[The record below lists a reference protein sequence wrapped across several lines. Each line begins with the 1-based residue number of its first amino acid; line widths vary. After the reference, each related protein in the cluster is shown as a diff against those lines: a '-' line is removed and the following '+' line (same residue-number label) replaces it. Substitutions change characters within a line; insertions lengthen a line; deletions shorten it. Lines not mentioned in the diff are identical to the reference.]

1 MLLTKSL
8 FHFSLNLIKIR
19 FVVCTLMRKSPQSL
33 LIKSQTRQYL
43 LKNKLLKSNNS
54 NHIILINNTVLMI
67 RWYRCPELLL
77 APNRPY
83 NEAIDMW
90 AVGCILAELLRR
102 KPLFPGKSHANQVQL
117 IFEVIGYSS
126 SQNLG
131 FEVC

>member
-1 MLLTKSL
+1 MSVHPVESINLPPL
-8 FHFSLNLIKIR
+8 FGSCASSF
-19 FVVCTLMRKSPQSL
+19 
-33 LIKSQTRQYL
+33 
-43 LKNKLLKSNNS
+43 
-54 NHIILINNTVLMI
+54 

-117 IFEVIGYSS
+117 IFEVIGYSV

-131 FEVC
+131 FEVQRVTMLLS

>member
-1 MLLTKSL
+1 MYYFKSY
-8 FHFSLNLIKIR
+8 
-19 FVVCTLMRKSPQSL
+19 CTIL
-33 LIKSQTRQYL
+33 
-43 LKNKLLKSNNS
+43 
-54 NHIILINNTVLMI
+54 NHIVLHT

-126 SQNLG
+126 PASLG
-131 FEVC
+131 FEVTLFF

>member
-1 MLLTKSL
+1 MKYGYAL
-8 FHFSLNLIKIR
+8 
-19 FVVCTLMRKSPQSL
+19 
-33 LIKSQTRQYL
+33 SQTDVTAYYQPVIFYFLAVTSASDMTQYL
-43 LKNKLLKSNNS
+43 SFLTLFPDPS
-54 NHIILINNTVLMI
+54 ILSC

-117 IFEVIGYSS
+117 IFEVIGYSA

-131 FEVC
+131 FEVRIACN